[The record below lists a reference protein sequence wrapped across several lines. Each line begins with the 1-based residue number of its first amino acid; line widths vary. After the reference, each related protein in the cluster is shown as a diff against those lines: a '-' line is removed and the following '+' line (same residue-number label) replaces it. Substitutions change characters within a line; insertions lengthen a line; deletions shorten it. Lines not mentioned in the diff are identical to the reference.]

1 MRTRLISIPTDTF
14 PLDGVMYE
22 PDSKVVGSALYFHGN
37 TMNFYT
43 GAARFLPE
51 AMCALGLVFVA
62 FNRRGHDILSTRAS
76 RQAVGGA
83 YQTVAESIAD
93 NAFAAA
99 WMKEQGYANPI
110 ILGHS
115 YGGMLS
121 TQHVVDHPA
130 TPALILLSAGRG
142 GIAQDTTGG
151 TEKLFAMDR
160 LEELTMQ
167 AKELVAKGRGEDL
180 IMMPGWWYITSA
192 TSFLDR
198 LAHVPDTIALAPKIT
213 CPVLAIRGDLE
224 DVHRYP
230 AEEFQAACGQHCH
243 VEIIP
248 HCDHFYN
255 QREDAVIQVV
265 GDWLKKHI

>member
-22 PDSKVVGSALYFHGN
+22 PGSKVLGSALYFHGN

-83 YQTVAESIAD
+83 YQTVAESVAD
-93 NAFAAA
+93 NAFAAT

-160 LEELTMQ
+160 LEETHHSGQ
-167 AKELVAKGRGEDL
+167 RIGR
-180 IMMPGWWYITSA
+180 
-192 TSFLDR
+192 
-198 LAHVPDTIALAPKIT
+198 
-213 CPVLAIRGDLE
+213 
-224 DVHRYP
+224 
-230 AEEFQAACGQHCH
+230 
-243 VEIIP
+243 
-248 HCDHFYN
+248 
-255 QREDAVIQVV
+255 
-265 GDWLKKHI
+265 